1 MLAEQSNIALVV
13 IIYDFVLNGKIQIPT
28 LIVENFPN
36 LA

>member
-1 MLAEQSNIALVV
+1 MWAEQSNNALVV
-13 IIYDFVLNGKIQIPT
+13 ISDFVFDGKIQIPT